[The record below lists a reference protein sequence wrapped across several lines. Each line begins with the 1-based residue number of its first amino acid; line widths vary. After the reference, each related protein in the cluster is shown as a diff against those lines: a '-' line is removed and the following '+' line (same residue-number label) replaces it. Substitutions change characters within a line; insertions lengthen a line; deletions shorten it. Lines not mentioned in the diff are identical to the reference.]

1 VDLFSD
7 SSQTRLLGL
16 ARSADIVIWDFAKS
30 NGFAIVIL
38 DKDFSDLSLL
48 KGYPPKVV
56 WLRCGNSTVAEV
68 EKLIRVCVPRSLSP
82 AWHPLPRGSAL
93 SGPNCALAVGC
104 SALNPFSSFWVAI
117 N

>member
-1 VDLFSD
+1 MDVFSD
-7 SSQTRLLGL
+7 SSQTRLLRL

-48 KGYPPKVV
+48 KGHPPKVV
-56 WLRCGNSTVAEV
+56 WLRCGNSTVAEI
-68 EKLIRVCVPRSLSP
+68 EKLIHVSLPRNPSP

-93 SGPNCALAVGC
+93 SGPNCALAVRC
-104 SALNPFSSFWVAI
+104 SALHPFSSFWVAI